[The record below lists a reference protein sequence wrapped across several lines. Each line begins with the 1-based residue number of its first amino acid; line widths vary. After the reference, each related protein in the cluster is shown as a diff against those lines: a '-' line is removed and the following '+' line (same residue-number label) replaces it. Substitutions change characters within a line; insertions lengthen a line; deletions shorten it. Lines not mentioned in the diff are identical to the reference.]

1 MARPRNTPNDPER
14 RQRILTTT
22 MELLQETGIASV
34 TARSVATR
42 AEVPVGSVSY
52 YFDSVKGLLLQ
63 ASQQLLGRRTAQIAE
78 WDSQDTRGDAMLEQ
92 LAELIHHQLTTGRA
106 LTVVSYELYL
116 LGLRDPDFQ
125 QVSAHTV
132 GALRKKLL
140 EHYSV
145 ERASHLAATAD
156 GYQLQALFDQEP
168 PSVSSILTTLKSE

>member
-1 MARPRNTPNDPER
+1 MARPKSTPNDPDR
-14 RQRILTTT
+14 RQRILAVT
-22 MELLQETGIASV
+22 MELLQETGIASA

-42 AEVPVGSVSY
+42 ADVPVGSVSY

-63 ASQQLLGRRTAQIAE
+63 ASQELLGRRTAQIAE
-78 WDSQDTRGDAMLEQ
+78 WDSQDTGGDAMLEQ
-92 LAELIHHQLTTGRA
+92 LAELIHHQITTGRA

-116 LGLRDPDFQ
+116 LGLRDPEFQ

-140 EHYSV
+140 EHYSE
-145 ERASHLAATAD
+145 ERATHLAAAAD

-168 PSVSSILTTLKSE
+168 PTVASILTTLRNG